1 MKGEKPNVGLALTG
15 EIEDVDIKLV
25 NKKNKK
31 SAFPGGFLFNNLVVQ
46 FSSLQCKA

>member
-1 MKGEKPNVGLALTG
+1 MRGEKPNVGLALTG

-31 SAFPGGFLFNNLVVQ
+31 PPFRADFCLTT
-46 FSSLQCKA
+46 